1 MTPVAASAGVVLK
14 IVSVDAVVDVFEVR
28 DGAFS
33 EFEQFDK
40 IIAAKIK
47 PL

>member
-1 MTPVAASAGVVLK
+1 MTPVAASAGVVLE
-14 IVSVDAVVDVFEVR
+14 IVSVDAVVDVFEVP

-33 EFEQFDK
+33 EFEQFEK
-40 IIAAKIK
+40 INAAKKK